1 MNAGRYGV
9 NGMIMPTLK
18 EKLFANKTREIKD
31 AAFFLYVD
39 SKDRQYRWSFLQSSC

>member
-9 NGMIMPTLK
+9 FGMIMPTLK

-31 AAFFLYVD
+31 AAFFYT
-39 SKDRQYRWSFLQSSC
+39 